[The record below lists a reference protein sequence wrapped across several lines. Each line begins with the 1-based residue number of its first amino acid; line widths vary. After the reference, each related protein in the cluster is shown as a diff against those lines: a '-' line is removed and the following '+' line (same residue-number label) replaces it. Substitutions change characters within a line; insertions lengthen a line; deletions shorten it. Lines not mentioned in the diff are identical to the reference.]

1 MTGPTVTTRKLRDID
16 AEGNGRRDLLAQYG
30 CGPVKFTGTDDA
42 LYERRL
48 VFDHV
53 VAPEDAGPRE
63 QFEAVA
69 AAIRDVLAQR
79 WVRTQQEY
87 DRANPKQVY
96 YLSMEFLIGRSLAN
110 NIINLLLSPLV
121 DAAAR
126 EKGLQLA
133 ELLEQEPD
141 AGLGNGGL
149 GRLAACFIDSMAT
162 MAIPAVGYG
171 LRYDFGIFRQ
181 GVRDGSQVEYPDQ
194 WLSRPDPWEIPRPD
208 ESVSAPLGCR
218 FEAHGGEIT
227 THRGQPSHLIGVP
240 YDRPVVGYG
249 GRTINTLRLW
259 QAATPDV

>member
-1 MTGPTVTTRKLRDID
+1 MESEPGGHTVTQRTAPARPVRAVGAAGDGPG
-16 AEGNGRRDLLAQYG
+16 ELLIRYG
-30 CGPVKFTGTDDA
+30 CGPVKLTGTDDA

-53 VAPEDAGPRE
+53 VGPEEAGPRE

-69 AAIRDVLAQR
+69 AAIRDVLSQR

-96 YLSMEFLIGRSLAN
+96 YVSMEFLIGRSLAN
-110 NIINLLLSPLV
+110 NITNLMLSPLV

-126 EKGLQLA
+126 DKGLRLA

-149 GRLAACFIDSMAT
+149 GRLAACFIDSLAT

-171 LRYDFGIFRQ
+171 LRYDYGIFRQ
-181 GVRDGSQVEYPDQ
+181 EIRDGRQVEQPDH
-194 WLSRPDPWEIPRPD
+194 WLARPDPWEVARPG
-208 ESVSAPLGCR
+208 ETVEVPLASGFKVR
-218 FEAHGGEIT
+218 AGEIIT
-227 THRGQPSHLIGVP
+227 QRGQAANLLGVP
-240 YDRPVVGYG
+240 YDRPVV
-249 GRTINTLRLW
+249 
-259 QAATPDV
+259 

>member
-1 MTGPTVTTRKLRDID
+1 MTRHTASPGTPRPVRPGGDGLG
-16 AEGNGRRDLLAQYG
+16 ELAARYG
-30 CGPVKFTGTDDA
+30 CGPVKFTGSDDA

-53 VAPEDAGPRE
+53 VDPEGAGPRE

-69 AAIRDVLAQR
+69 AAIRDVLAKR

-87 DRANPKQVY
+87 DRASPKQVY

-110 NIINLLLSPLV
+110 NIINLMLSPLV

-126 EKGLQLA
+126 EKGLRLV

-149 GRLAACFIDSMAT
+149 GRLAACLIDPLAT

-171 LRYDFGIFRQ
+171 LRYDG
-181 GVRDGSQVEYPDQ
+181 
-194 WLSRPDPWEIPRPD
+194 
-208 ESVSAPLGCR
+208 
-218 FEAHGGEIT
+218 
-227 THRGQPSHLIGVP
+227 
-240 YDRPVVGYG
+240 
-249 GRTINTLRLW
+249 
-259 QAATPDV
+259 

>member
-1 MTGPTVTTRKLRDID
+1 MTRLTTSPKTPREVD
-16 AEGNGRRDLLAQYG
+16 AGGDGRRDLLARYG
-30 CGPVKFTGTDDA
+30 CGPVALTGTDDA

-53 VAPEDAGPRE
+53 LDPKDAGPRE

-69 AAIRDVLAQR
+69 TAIRDVLSQR

-110 NIINLLLSPLV
+110 NITNLLLSPV
-121 DAAAR
+121 VSAAAR
-126 EKGLQLA
+126 EKGLRLV

-149 GRLAACFIDSMAT
+149 GRLAACFIESLAT
-162 MAIPAVGYG
+162 LAIPAVGYG

-181 GVRDGSQVEYPDQ
+181 EIRDGAG
-194 WLSRPDPWEIPRPD
+194 RIPRPLA
-208 ESVSAPLGCR
+208 EPAGSVGDS
-218 FEAHGGEIT
+218 T
-227 THRGQPSHLIGVP
+227 TERDGVRAARLPVRDARRHDHPAARAGVP
-240 YDRPVVGYG
+240 TARRAV
-249 GRTINTLRLW
+249 
-259 QAATPDV
+259 